1 MEGEEAGKWEMLA
14 GQGINAVAEAGLRF
28 YCNILF
34 YGNSAARRLYRC
46 IVDGLTDCHNST
58 INRPL
63 SPFAIHPLT
72 DPPSH
77 HWTTLSLVRNLL
89 KSILNWA
96 VVGRWVGYIIQCVEI
111 TLGALFPH
119 HRLKLATMCAR
130 VEHFNTQTSSSALKQ
145 YEE

>member
-63 SPFAIHPLT
+63 SPFAIHPPT
-72 DPPSH
+72 HRPAQPPLNYTFISPQSVKKYFE
-77 HWTTLSLVRNLL
+77 LSG
-89 KSILNWA
+89 
-96 VVGRWVGYIIQCVEI
+96 GR
-111 TLGALFPH
+111 
-119 HRLKLATMCAR
+119 
-130 VEHFNTQTSSSALKQ
+130 
-145 YEE
+145 